1 MLSCQNNFWCRGLH
15 LETLVSFLYFLA
27 QIGGNAPNQ
36 LNYSGKLSTWNISR
50 RWWYNCQQEQK
61 LWSEGPVWKH
71 FSFYNQIWWVKSEHL
86 QHYGCLV
93 DVGFRC
99 CLPFDHM
106 DGVDRL
112 TMLVFH
118 VSVVFA
124 FTSENYFVVIL

>member
-1 MLSCQNNFWCRGLH
+1 M
-15 LETLVSFLYFLA
+15 
-27 QIGGNAPNQ
+27 
-36 LNYSGKLSTWNISR
+36 
-50 RWWYNCQQEQK
+50 
-61 LWSEGPVWKH
+61 
-71 FSFYNQIWWVKSEHL
+71 
-86 QHYGCLV
+86 